1 MKILKIGIIC
11 LFLISFSILLSNQ
24 EASAEDITVTSNTSN
39 SQTIIEIKNDRKSNV
54 ELDSIRI
61 WLSGNESFKSF
72 KTQQGWTGEINQQG
86 VLTITAYNDGL
97 TSGQTLKFSIT
108 TSSETPLINWKAID
122 KNGNVIETSSSTT
135 TKSEETVSDNLKGG
149 DIAILD
155 SSTFR
160 TIPEKPRVDSSFRL
174 VGQSFSA
181 SQDLDFYIKD
191 NKVSSFTTDS
201 NGNFVVTIKIAN
213 NVLPDRTDFTLVDSI
228 GNEKSISLRV
238 SESSNRLLI
247 GDLIKLS
254 MDNTSENVKR
264 GDTIPILGTATPG
277 KTLTIITKNL
287 DNTVI
292 TTEIVKTQPT
302 GVWNSNLIFPP
313 NLKLGQVF
321 FEISDGDSVVTRT
334 FVVESAKIIDLKP
347 LQQRYEPTET
357 IGFSGEAI
365 PSKDLEIIVEDP
377 TGAEIYSTVILV
389 GSDAQVSFSIP
400 TERSYMKGTYVV
412 FLNQGDVEEV
422 ELFGLGELPTSK
434 IIVKPS
440 QLNFPGNTNATFTIK
455 GPAGVNVPLIII
467 DDSDNEKLSDIVSIG
482 PDGKAIYETSLVGW
496 SSGVYSI
503 DLRHANARASEVFA
517 IGMTTG
523 SGEITMK
530 SVKDSF
536 KPGEGILIMGNTGPN
551 SLLSITLVDTAGIN
565 VKKVDA
571 FSDKNGLFV
580 SDKLR
585 IPANAGTGTW
595 NIVIKSGGNYAE
607 QEITVGQ
614 DVEGMI
620 VYIDSKQTEFR
631 LNEILQ
637 IKGSGAAV
645 SHSIKIDILKPNGD
659 TLTEEP
665 FYMVAT
671 SDGSFSL
678 TWQVPTD
685 IESGD
690 YTITATDGNNEASTT
705 MRIL

>member
-11 LFLISFSILLSNQ
+11 LFLVSFSILLSNQ
-24 EASAEDITVTSNTSN
+24 EVFAEDITVTSNTAN
-39 SQTIIEIKNDRKSNV
+39 SKTIIEIKNDRKSDV

-72 KTQQGWTGEINQQG
+72 KTQKGWIGEINQQG
-86 VLTITAYNDGL
+86 VLTITAYNNGL

-122 KNGNVIETSSSTT
+122 KNGNVIKTSSSTT
-135 TKSEETVSDNLKGG
+135 TKSEGKEANDLTGG
-149 DIAILD
+149 KITILD

-213 NVLPDRTDFTLVDSI
+213 NIPADRTDFTLVDSV

-238 SESSNRLLI
+238 SESANRLLI
-247 GDLIKLS
+247 GNVIKLS
-254 MDNTSENVKR
+254 MDDTNENVKR
-264 GDTIPILGTATPG
+264 GNTIPILGMATPG
-277 KTLTIITKNL
+277 KTLTIVTKSI
-287 DNTVI
+287 DNNVI
-292 TTEIVKTQPT
+292 TTEIVKTKT
-302 GVWNSNLIFPP
+302 NGEWNSDLIFPP
-313 NLKLGQVF
+313 NLELGQVF
-321 FEISDGDSVVTRT
+321 FEITDGDSVVTRT
-334 FVVESAKIIDLKP
+334 FVVESAKIIDVKP

-357 IGFSGEAI
+357 VGFSGKAMPNE
-365 PSKDLEIIVEDP
+365 DLEVIVEDP
-377 TGAEIYSTVILV
+377 TGAEIYSTVISV
-389 GSDAQVSFSIP
+389 GSDAQISFSIP
-400 TERSYMKGTYVV
+400 TERSAMKGTYVV
-412 FLNQGDVEEV
+412 FLNQGDIEEV

-434 IIVKPS
+434 IIVKPA

-455 GPAGVNVPLIII
+455 GPAGVNIPLIII

-482 PDGKAIYETSLVGW
+482 PDGKGIFETSLVGW

-523 SGEITMK
+523 SGDITMK

-551 SLLSITLVDTAGIN
+551 SLLSISLVDTAGIT

-585 IPANAGTGTW
+585 IPANAVTGNW
-595 NIVIKSGGNYAE
+595 NILIKSGGNYAE
-607 QEITVGQ
+607 QEITIGQ
-614 DVEGMI
+614 EVEGMV

-637 IKGSGAAV
+637 IKGNGAAV
-645 SHSIKIDILKPNGD
+645 SHSIKIDIIKPNGES
-659 TLTEEP
+659 LTDEP

-690 YTITATDGNNEASTT
+690 YTINATDGVNQATT
-705 MRIL
+705 IMRIV

>member
-1 MKILKIGIIC
+1 M
-11 LFLISFSILLSNQ
+11 
-24 EASAEDITVTSNTSN
+24 
-39 SQTIIEIKNDRKSNV
+39 
-54 ELDSIRI
+54 
-61 WLSGNESFKSF
+61 
-72 KTQQGWTGEINQQG
+72 
-86 VLTITAYNDGL
+86 
-97 TSGQTLKFSIT
+97 
-108 TSSETPLINWKAID
+108 
-122 KNGNVIETSSSTT
+122 
-135 TKSEETVSDNLKGG
+135 
-149 DIAILD
+149 
-155 SSTFR
+155 
-160 TIPEKPRVDSSFRL
+160 
-174 VGQSFSA
+174 
-181 SQDLDFYIKD
+181 
-191 NKVSSFTTDS
+191 SSFTTDS

-213 NVLPDRTDFTLVDSI
+213 NIPADRTDFTLVDSV

-238 SESSNRLLI
+238 SESANRLLI
-247 GDLIKLS
+247 GNVIKLS
-254 MDNTSENVKR
+254 MDDTNENVKR
-264 GDTIPILGTATPG
+264 GDTIPILGMATPG
-277 KTLTIITKNL
+277 KTLTIVTKSI
-287 DNTVI
+287 DNNVI
-292 TTEIVKTQPT
+292 TTEIVKTKT
-302 GVWNSNLIFPP
+302 NGEWNSDLIFPP
-313 NLKLGQVF
+313 NLELGQVF
-321 FEISDGDSVVTRT
+321 FEITDGDSVVTRT
-334 FVVESAKIIDLKP
+334 FVVESAKIINVKP

-357 IGFSGEAI
+357 VGFSGEAR
-365 PSKDLEIIVEDP
+365 PNEDLEVIVEDP
-377 TGAEIYSTVILV
+377 TGAEIYSTVISV
-389 GSDAQVSFSIP
+389 GSDAQISFSIP
-400 TERSYMKGTYVV
+400 TERSAMKGTYVV

-434 IIVKPS
+434 IIVKPA

-455 GPAGVNVPLIII
+455 GPAGVNIPLIII

-482 PDGKAIYETSLVGW
+482 PDGKGIYETSLVGW

-523 SGEITMK
+523 SGDITMK

-551 SLLSITLVDTAGIN
+551 SLLSISLVDTAGIT

-585 IPANAGTGTW
+585 IPANAVTGNW
-595 NIVIKSGGNYAE
+595 NIIIKSGGNYAE
-607 QEITVGQ
+607 QEITIGQ
-614 DVEGMI
+614 EVEGMV

-637 IKGSGAAV
+637 IKGNGAAV
-645 SHSIKIDILKPNGD
+645 SHSIKIDIIKPNGES
-659 TLTEEP
+659 LTDEP

-690 YTITATDGNNEASTT
+690 YTINATDGVNQATT
-705 MRIL
+705 ILRIV

>member
-11 LFLISFSILLSNQ
+11 LFLVSFSILLSNQ
-24 EASAEDITVTSNTSN
+24 EVFAEDITVTSNTAN
-39 SQTIIEIKNDRKSNV
+39 SKTIIEIKNDRKSDV

-72 KTQQGWTGEINQQG
+72 KTQKGWIGEINQQG
-86 VLTITAYNDGL
+86 VLTITAYNNGL

-122 KNGNVIETSSSTT
+122 KNGNVIKTSSSTT
-135 TKSEETVSDNLKGG
+135 TKSEGKEANDLTGG
-149 DIAILD
+149 KITILD

-213 NVLPDRTDFTLVDSI
+213 NIPADRTDFTLVDSV

-238 SESSNRLLI
+238 SESANRLLI
-247 GDLIKLS
+247 GNVIKLS
-254 MDNTSENVKR
+254 MDDTNENVKR
-264 GDTIPILGTATPG
+264 GDTIPILGMATPG
-277 KTLTIITKNL
+277 KTLTIVTKSI
-287 DNTVI
+287 DNNVI
-292 TTEIVKTQPT
+292 TTEIVKTKT
-302 GVWNSNLIFPP
+302 NGEWNSDLIFPP
-313 NLKLGQVF
+313 NLELGQVF
-321 FEISDGDSVVTRT
+321 FEITDGDSVVTRT
-334 FVVESAKIIDLKP
+334 FVVESAKIIDVKP

-357 IGFSGEAI
+357 VGFSGKAMPNE
-365 PSKDLEIIVEDP
+365 DLEVIVEDP
-377 TGAEIYSTVILV
+377 TGAEIYSTVISV
-389 GSDAQVSFSIP
+389 GSDAQISFSIP
-400 TERSYMKGTYVV
+400 TERSAMKGTYVV
-412 FLNQGDVEEV
+412 FLNQGDIEEV

-434 IIVKPS
+434 IIVKPA

-455 GPAGVNVPLIII
+455 GPAGVNIPLIII

-482 PDGKAIYETSLVGW
+482 PDGKGIFETSLVGW

-523 SGEITMK
+523 SGDITMK

-551 SLLSITLVDTAGIN
+551 SLLSISLVDTAGIT

-585 IPANAGTGTW
+585 IPANAVTGNW
-595 NIVIKSGGNYAE
+595 NIIIKSGGNYAE
-607 QEITVGQ
+607 QEITIGQ
-614 DVEGMI
+614 EIEGMV

-637 IKGSGAAV
+637 IKGTGAAV
-645 SHSIKIDILKPNGD
+645 SHSIKIDIIKPNGES
-659 TLTEEP
+659 LTDEP

>member
-11 LFLISFSILLSNQ
+11 LFLVSFSILLSNQ
-24 EASAEDITVTSNTSN
+24 EVFAEDITVTSNTAN
-39 SQTIIEIKNDRKSNV
+39 SKTIIEIKNDRKSDV

-72 KTQQGWTGEINQQG
+72 KTQKGWIGEINQQG
-86 VLTITAYNDGL
+86 VLTITAYNNGL

-122 KNGNVIETSSSTT
+122 KNGNVIKTSSSTT
-135 TKSEETVSDNLKGG
+135 TKSEGKEANDLTGG
-149 DIAILD
+149 KITILD

-213 NVLPDRTDFTLVDSI
+213 NIPADRTDFTLVDSV

-238 SESSNRLLI
+238 SESANRLLI
-247 GDLIKLS
+247 GNVIKLS
-254 MDNTSENVKR
+254 MDDTNENVKR
-264 GDTIPILGTATPG
+264 GDTIPILGMATPG
-277 KTLTIITKNL
+277 KTLTIVTKSI
-287 DNTVI
+287 DNNVI
-292 TTEIVKTQPT
+292 TTEIVKTKT
-302 GVWNSNLIFPP
+302 NGEWNSDLIFPP
-313 NLKLGQVF
+313 NLELGQVF
-321 FEISDGDSVVTRT
+321 FEITDGDSVVTRT
-334 FVVESAKIIDLKP
+334 FVVESAKIIDVKP

-357 IGFSGEAI
+357 VGFSGKAMPNE
-365 PSKDLEIIVEDP
+365 DLEVIVEDP
-377 TGAEIYSTVILV
+377 TGAEIYSTVISV
-389 GSDAQVSFSIP
+389 GSDAQISFSIP
-400 TERSYMKGTYVV
+400 TERSAMKGTYVV
-412 FLNQGDVEEV
+412 FLNQGDIEEV

-434 IIVKPS
+434 IIVKPA

-455 GPAGVNVPLIII
+455 GPAGVNIPLIII

-482 PDGKAIYETSLVGW
+482 PDGKGIFETSLVGW

-523 SGEITMK
+523 SGDITMK

-551 SLLSITLVDTAGIN
+551 SLLSISLVDTAGIT

-585 IPANAGTGTW
+585 IPANAVTGNW
-595 NIVIKSGGNYAE
+595 NIIIKSGGNYAE
-607 QEITVGQ
+607 QEITIGQ
-614 DVEGMI
+614 EIEGMV

-637 IKGSGAAV
+637 IKGTGAAV
-645 SHSIKIDILKPNGD
+645 SHSIKIDIIKPNGES
-659 TLTEEP
+659 LTDEP

-690 YTITATDGNNEASTT
+690 YTINATDGVNQATT
-705 MRIL
+705 IMRIV

>member
-11 LFLISFSILLSNQ
+11 LFLVSFSILLSNQ
-24 EASAEDITVTSNTSN
+24 EVFAEDITVTSNTAN
-39 SQTIIEIKNDRKSNV
+39 SKTIIEIKNDRKSDV

-72 KTQQGWTGEINQQG
+72 KTQKGWIGEINQQG
-86 VLTITAYNDGL
+86 VLTITAYNNGL

-122 KNGNVIETSSSTT
+122 KNGNVIKTSSSTT
-135 TKSEETVSDNLKGG
+135 TKSEGKEANDLTGG
-149 DIAILD
+149 KITILD

-213 NVLPDRTDFTLVDSI
+213 NIPADRTDFTLVDSV

-238 SESSNRLLI
+238 SESANRLLI
-247 GDLIKLS
+247 GNVIKLS
-254 MDNTSENVKR
+254 MDDTNENVKR
-264 GDTIPILGTATPG
+264 GDTIPILGMATPG
-277 KTLTIITKNL
+277 KTLTIVTKSI
-287 DNTVI
+287 DNNVI
-292 TTEIVKTQPT
+292 TTEIVKTKT
-302 GVWNSNLIFPP
+302 NGEWNSDLIFPP
-313 NLKLGQVF
+313 NLELGQVF
-321 FEISDGDSVVTRT
+321 FEITDGDSVVTRT
-334 FVVESAKIIDLKP
+334 FVVESAKIIDVKP

-357 IGFSGEAI
+357 VGFSGKAMPNE
-365 PSKDLEIIVEDP
+365 DLEVIVEDP
-377 TGAEIYSTVILV
+377 TGAEIYSTVISV
-389 GSDAQVSFSIP
+389 GSDAQISFSIP
-400 TERSYMKGTYVV
+400 TERSAMKGTYVV
-412 FLNQGDVEEV
+412 FLNQGDIEEV

-434 IIVKPS
+434 IIVKPA

-455 GPAGVNVPLIII
+455 GPAGVNIPLIII

-482 PDGKAIYETSLVGW
+482 PDGKGIYETSLVGW

-523 SGEITMK
+523 SGDITMK

-551 SLLSITLVDTAGIN
+551 SLLSISLVDTAGIT

-585 IPANAGTGTW
+585 IPANAVTGNW
-595 NIVIKSGGNYAE
+595 NIIIKSGGNYAE
-607 QEITVGQ
+607 QEITIGQ
-614 DVEGMI
+614 EIEGMV

-637 IKGSGAAV
+637 IKGTGAAV
-645 SHSIKIDILKPNGD
+645 SHSIKIDIIKPNGES
-659 TLTEEP
+659 LTDEP

-690 YTITATDGNNEASTT
+690 YTINATDGVNQATT
-705 MRIL
+705 IMRIV

>member
-1 MKILKIGIIC
+1 MHILRISIIC
-11 LFLISFSILLSNQ
+11 LFLVTFLILLSNQ
-24 EASAEDITVTSNTSN
+24 QVFADDITLTSNTVDN
-39 SQTIIEIKNDRKSNV
+39 KTILEVKNDRKSNV
-54 ELDSIRI
+54 NVDSIRI
-61 WLSGNESFKSF
+61 WLSGDATFESF
-72 KTQQGWTGEINQQG
+72 KTQKGWTGEINQQG
-86 VLTITAYNDGL
+86 VLTLSSHNDGL
-97 TSGQTLKFSIT
+97 TSGQTVKFSLVI
-108 TSSETPLINWKAID
+108 SNVTPTINWKAVD
-122 KNGNVIETSSSTT
+122 KNGDVIETGSSLST
-135 TKSEETVSDNLKGG
+135 KTVGEQIDDLKGG
-149 DIAILD
+149 EIAILD

-160 TIPEKPRVDSSFRL
+160 IIPEKPRIDSSFRL
-174 VGQSFSA
+174 VGQSFS
-181 SQDLDFYIKD
+181 SNQNLDFYIKD
-191 NKVSSFTTDS
+191 NKISSLKTDS
-201 NGNFVVTIKIAN
+201 NGNFVVTMKILDNIK
-213 NVLPDRTDFTLVDSI
+213 PERTDFTLVDSI
-228 GNEKSISLRV
+228 GNEKTISLRV
-238 SESSNRLLI
+238 SESYNRLLGNI
-247 GDLIKLS
+247 IKLS
-254 MDNTSENVKR
+254 MDSTQENVKR
-264 GDTIPILGTATPG
+264 GDTIPFSGEATPG
-277 KTLTIITKNL
+277 KTLTLTTKAYDNSIITKEIIKTESSGL
-287 DNTVI
+287 WKFDNV
-292 TTEIVKTQPT
+292 
-302 GVWNSNLIFPP
+302 FPP
-313 NLKLGQVF
+313 NIKLGQVF
-321 FEISDGDSVVTRT
+321 FEISDGDSKITRT
-334 FVVESAKIIDLKP
+334 FIVESAKIINVKP
-347 LQQRYEPTET
+347 LQQKYEPKESAA
-357 IGFSGEAI
+357 FSGEAI
-365 PSKDLEIIVEDP
+365 PNQDLEIIVEDP
-377 TGAEIYSTVILV
+377 TGAEIYSTVIAV

-400 TERSYMKGTYVV
+400 TERGAVKGTYVV
-412 FLNQGDVEEV
+412 YLNQGDIEEI

-434 IIVKPS
+434 IIVKPA

-455 GPAGVNVPLIII
+455 GPAGINVPLIII
-467 DDSDNEKLSDIVSIG
+467 DDSDNEKLSDMVFIG

-551 SLLSITLVDTAGIN
+551 SLLSITLVDTAGIT

-585 IPANAGTGTW
+585 IPANAVTGNW
-595 NIVIKSGGNYAE
+595 NIIIKSGGNYAE
-607 QEITVGQ
+607 QEITIGQ
-614 DVEGMI
+614 EIEGMV

-637 IKGSGAAV
+637 IKGTGAAV
-645 SHSIKIDILKPNGD
+645 SHSIKIDIIKPNGES
-659 TLTEEP
+659 LTDEP

-690 YTITATDGNNEASTT
+690 YTITATDGNNEATTT

>member
-1 MKILKIGIIC
+1 MKILKVGIIC
-11 LFLISFSILLSNQ
+11 LFLVSFSILLSNQ
-24 EASAEDITVTSNTSN
+24 EAFAENITVTSSTAN
-39 SQTIIEIKNDRKSNV
+39 SQTIIEVKNDRKSDA

-61 WLSGNESFKSF
+61 WLSGNETFKSF
-72 KTQQGWTGEINQQG
+72 KTQHGWIGEINQQG
-86 VLTITAYNDGL
+86 VLTIAAYNDGL

-108 TSSETPLINWKAID
+108 TSSQTPLINWKAID
-122 KNGNVIETSSSTT
+122 KNGNVIKTSSSTT
-135 TKSEETVSDNLKGG
+135 TKSEKTEVDDLKGG
-149 DIAILD
+149 NIAILD

-191 NKVSSFTTDS
+191 DKVSSFTTDS
-201 NGNFVVTIKIAN
+201 NGNFVVTMKIAN
-213 NVLPDRTDFTLVDSI
+213 NVSPDRTDFTLVDSI

-247 GDLIKLS
+247 GNIIKLS
-254 MDNTSENVKR
+254 MDSTEENVKR
-264 GDTIPILGTATPG
+264 GDTVKIIGMATPG
-277 KTLTIITKNL
+277 KTLTLITKSY
-287 DNTVI
+287 DNSVI
-292 TTEIVKTQPT
+292 TTEIVKTNT
-302 GVWNSNLIFPP
+302 DGKWNSDLVFPP
-313 NLKLGQVF
+313 NLELGQVF
-321 FEISDGDSVVTRT
+321 FEITDGDDVVTRS
-334 FVVESAKIIDLKP
+334 FVVESAKIINVKP
-347 LQQRYEPTET
+347 LQQRYEQSET
-357 IGFSGEAI
+357 VGFSGEAI
-365 PSKDLEIIVEDP
+365 PNKDLEIIVEDP
-377 TGAEIYSTVILV
+377 TGAEIYSTVISI
-389 GSDAQVSFSIP
+389 GSDAQVSFSVP
-400 TERSYMKGTYVV
+400 TDRSSMKGTYVV
-412 FLNQGDVEEV
+412 FLNQGNTEEV

-434 IIVKPS
+434 IIVRPA
-440 QLNFPGNTNATFTIK
+440 QLNFPGNTNATFAIK
-455 GPAGVNVPLIII
+455 GPAGINIPLIII

-482 PDGKAIYETSLVGW
+482 PDGKGTYETSLVGW

-536 KPGEGILIMGNTGPN
+536 TPGEGILIMGNTGPN
-551 SLLSITLVDTAGIN
+551 SLLSITLVDTAGLN

-585 IPANAGTGTW
+585 IPAGAETGTW
-595 NIVIKSGGNYAE
+595 NIIIKSGGNYAE

-614 DVEGMI
+614 EVEGMV

-645 SHSIKIDILKPNGD
+645 SHSIKIDIIKPNGES
-659 TLTEEP
+659 LTDEP

-671 SDGSFSL
+671 SDGNFSL

-690 YTITATDGNNEASTT
+690 YTITATDGNSEATTT